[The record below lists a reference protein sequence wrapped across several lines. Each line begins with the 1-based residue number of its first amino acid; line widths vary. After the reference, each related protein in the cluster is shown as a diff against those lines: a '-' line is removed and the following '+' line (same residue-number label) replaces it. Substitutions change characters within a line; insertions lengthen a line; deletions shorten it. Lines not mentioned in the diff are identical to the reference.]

1 MARGA
6 NTDLDI
12 VPGRTRLVGSTT
24 GADDGGFVVF
34 GMKTGFHRADD
45 YGAKSAKWQS
55 KLRTPKSVFLG
66 VF

>member
-1 MARGA
+1 
-6 NTDLDI
+6 
-12 VPGRTRLVGSTT
+12 
-24 GADDGGFVVF
+24 
-34 GMKTGFHRADD
+34 MKTGFHRADD